1 MAWGGATLGVS
12 LHFKDEPFERAE
24 NQPWLAAVFLFSYLV
39 AAMPAMDS
47 FQQKDTGKEIGSV
60 VERE

>member
-1 MAWGGATLGVS
+1 M
-12 LHFKDEPFERAE
+12 HFKDEPFERAE

-39 AAMPAMDS
+39 AVMPAMDS